1 MAVVS
6 GLMSE
11 FPMLQYR
18 QGREIRP
25 WRRWWWALAG
35 RPRHAVR
42 LEHIDLSLRG
52 LFPLLSPLPAYRRVV
67 DGLVGGGRADI
78 SALEPAKPYLLSAL
92 WRELDRPMVLVCPRP
107 DDARRMV
114 EQLLAYCGD
123 GAPIYHFA
131 ESEVLPYERLALD
144 PGTVHERLTAL
155 GSLRGAL
162 PGGPSLIVA
171 SAAGL
176 MQRTLSP
183 KLVDDLT
190 HVVRRGEKLSLE
202 PLLQQWARMG
212 YRFEP
217 VVEGPGTVSRRGGI
231 IDVFPTGHLQPV
243 RIELWGTQV
252 DTIRWFDAA
261 SQRSGD
267 ETESVTILPAWE
279 VLPTLA
285 AHDEVTEHVR
295 ALDFSA
301 SATSERD
308 RIQEELAEL
317 MAGAIPEAAAFYAG
331 FFNSHTLL
339 DHLMPDSGAIVVL
352 NEEAEVLEA
361 ARQWEDGAKNL
372 RLAKQERGE
381 LPLGFPS
388 NLTDWDTVTTGISGW
403 ATQLSI
409 SRWHGGPGHGAS
421 VLPFVSAPS
430 YHSRLEALGED
441 LQSAHRAPVVIA
453 SQHSQRL
460 QEVLK
465 ESDVGA
471 REMRSLDGP
480 PEQGSV
486 SVVHVPVAGG
496 WELRSDE
503 ADGAPAVVTLL
514 SDAEVFGTAKRRTTR
529 RQQAPRRHV
538 VLDELQPG
546 DYVVHADHGIGKFT
560 GTLQMAPDDTEAAGA
575 EIQREYLV
583 LSYSEGDK
591 LYVPME
597 HLDRVS
603 QYLGG
608 SDQTPSLTRL
618 GTQEW
623 TRVVARAK
631 ESTKRLAEDLLA
643 LYAQRELA
651 EGIAHSPDTPWQR
664 EMEDSFPFQETPDQA
679 MAIDDVKQDMEGVRP
694 MDRLVC
700 GDVGYGKTEV
710 ALRASFKAVMDG
722 RQVAI
727 LVPTTVLAQQHYA
740 TFSERMSGFPVRL
753 EVLSRFRT
761 DAEQDAVVEKLKSG
775 EVDVVIGTHRLLQK
789 DVGFKDLGLVIIDE
803 EHRFGVGHKEKL
815 RSMRSEVDVLT
826 MTATPIPRTLHMAMA
841 GIRDVSSMDTPPE
854 ERLPIKTYLAESS
867 DDLIRE
873 AILREIDREGQVF
886 FLHNR
891 VSTIYLT
898 ADKLRALVPDATILV
913 AHGQMNEE
921 ELSQVMDEFAEGA
934 ADVLVCTTII
944 ESGLD
949 IPGVNTLIVDN
960 ADRFGLAQ
968 LYQLRG
974 RVGRRAHR
982 AYAYLLVQRGRK
994 LTETAQRRLQT
1005 IMAAT
1010 ELGAGFRIA
1019 MKDLEIR
1026 GAGNILGAEQS
1037 GHIHAV
1043 GFELYARL
1051 LSEAVQELRAE
1062 QEGDGASAR
1071 REMPE
1076 PIIDLDLPGFIPED
1090 LVAHM
1095 PTRMTLYQRLARS
1108 ADVDELEALSVELR
1122 ERFGKLPA
1130 EVYNLLYSVR
1140 IRILARNARVESVVR
1155 RNDQVTMKL
1164 RDPAGGASLALQKAL
1179 GHGVKVGHQQLHL
1192 PVVGGDVPW
1201 GQALITV
1208 LEELDVFQERA
1219 LELAL
1224 GSL

>member
-1 MAVVS
+1 
-6 GLMSE
+6 MS
-11 FPMLQYR
+11 L
-18 QGREIRP
+18 
-25 WRRWWWALAG
+25 
-35 RPRHAVR
+35 V
-42 LEHIDLSLRG
+42 G
-52 LFPLLSPLPAYRRVV
+52 LFSLLSPVPAYRRVV
-67 DGLVGGGRADI
+67 DGLVAGGRADV
-78 SALEPAKPYLLSAL
+78 SGLEQTKPYVLGAL
-92 WRELDRPMVLVCPRP
+92 WHELGKPMVVVCPRP

-131 ESEVLPYERLALD
+131 ESEVLPYERLSLD

-155 GSLRGAL
+155 GSLSGAL
-162 PGGPSLIVA
+162 AGGPPLVVV

-183 KLVDDLT
+183 KLMDDLT
-190 HVVRRGEKLSLE
+190 HVISRGQKLSLE
-202 PLLQQWARMG
+202 PLLLQWARMG

-231 IDVFPTGHLQPV
+231 IDVFPMGHLQPV

-261 SQRSGD
+261 TQRSGD

-285 AHDEVTEHVR
+285 DHDEVGERVR
-295 ALDFSA
+295 ALDFSS

-308 RIQEELAEL
+308 RVQEELAEL
-317 MAGAIPEAAAFYAG
+317 MAGATPDDAAFYAG

-339 DHLMPDSGAIVVL
+339 DHLPPDSGAIVVL
-352 NEEAEVLEA
+352 NEEAEILEA
-361 ARQWEDGAKNL
+361 ARQWEDGAINL

-388 NLTDWDTVTTGISGW
+388 NLTDWDTVSTGINGW
-403 ATQLSI
+403 ATQLGI
-409 SRWHGGPGHGAS
+409 SRWHSGPSDGAS
-421 VLPFVSAPS
+421 ALPFASTPS

-465 ESDVGA
+465 GSDVGA
-471 REMRSLDGP
+471 REMRSLDEP

-496 WELRSDE
+496 WELRSGE

-546 DYVVHADHGIGKFT
+546 DYVVHADHGIAQFT
-560 GTLQMAPDDTEAAGA
+560 GTLQMAADDAETAGA

-608 SDQTPSLTRL
+608 SDQSPSLTRL

-631 ESTKRLAEDLLA
+631 ESTKKLAEDLLA

-651 EGIAHSPDTPWQR
+651 EGIAHAPDTPWQR
-664 EMEDSFPFQETPDQA
+664 EMEDSFPFEETPDQA
-679 MAIDDVKQDMEGVRP
+679 MAIDDVKQDMEGARP

-710 ALRASFKAVMDG
+710 ALRATFKAVMDG
-722 RQVAI
+722 RQVAV
-727 LVPTTVLAQQHYA
+727 LVPTTILAQQHYA
-740 TFSERMSGFPVRL
+740 TFNERMSGFPVRL

-761 DAEQDAVVEKLKSG
+761 DSEQDAVVGKLKSG

-789 DVGFKDLGLVIIDE
+789 DVGFNNLGLVIIDE

-841 GIRDVSSMDTPPE
+841 GIRDISSMDTPPE

-891 VSTIYLT
+891 VSSIYLT
-898 ADKLRALVPDATILV
+898 ADKLRALVPEATVLV

-949 IPGVNTLIVDN
+949 IPGVNTLIIDH

-982 AYAYLLVQRGRK
+982 AYAYLLVPRGRK

-1026 GAGNILGAEQS
+1026 GAGNILGGEQS

-1051 LSEAVQELRAE
+1051 LSEAVEELRAE
-1062 QEGDGASAR
+1062 QEGSGVATR
-1071 REMPE
+1071 RDMPE
-1076 PIIDLDLPGFIPED
+1076 PMVDLDLPGFIPED
-1090 LVAHM
+1090 LVGHM

-1108 ADVDELEALSVELR
+1108 ADIEELEALGVELR
-1122 ERFGKLPA
+1122 ERFGKLP
-1130 EVYNLLYSVR
+1130 EELYNLLYSVR

-1155 RNDQVTMKL
+1155 RNNQVTMKL

-1179 GHGVKVGHQQLHL
+1179 GHGMKVGNQQLHL
-1192 PVVGGDVPW
+1192 PIVDGDVPW
-1201 GQALITV
+1201 GQVLIAV
-1208 LEELDVFQERA
+1208 LEELAVFQERA